1 MNTRSMW
8 SVQIE
13 GKRQL
18 VEEMWQ
24 FELSF
29 KTQSSGALAPFSFVA
44 GQFVSL
50 HFHAGDDT
58 FRRSYSIANTPEQFA
73 QTGRLQLLVHCLPD
87 GRGSQLLLNSP
98 NNLVLELSGPFGQL
112 LLPDVRPS
120 RLLLIA
126 TGSGLAPYRSML
138 PQLIGWQKQG
148 VSVQV
153 LMGAKTP
160 DSLFYREE
168 FAALEAVG
176 GQFTPC
182 YSRVEQP
189 PEGGRLGYVQDQL
202 AIFGLNPEQDL
213 VYLCGAPL
221 MIDGCWQTLKA
232 LGFSVKQVKREKYTY
247 SSH

>member
-1 MNTRSMW
+1 MTTRSIW

-18 VEEMWQ
+18 ADDIWQ

-29 KTQSSGALAPFSFVA
+29 KSKPANASAPFTFA
-44 GQFVSL
+44 GGQFVSL
-50 HFHAGDDT
+50 HFHLPDET
-58 FRRSYSIANTPEQFA
+58 FRRSYSVANTPEQYA
-73 QTGRLQLLVHCLPD
+73 RTGRLELLVHCLPD
-87 GRGSQLLLNSP
+87 GRASQLLLSP
-98 NNLVLELSGPFGQL
+98 PEGLALELSGPFGQL
-112 LLPDVRPS
+112 LLPGVRPP

-138 PQLIGWQKQG
+138 PELIAWQQLG

-153 LMGAKTP
+153 LMGARTP
-160 DSLFYREE
+160 EALFYRDE

-176 GQFTPC
+176 GQFIPC
-182 YSRVEQP
+182 YSRVDQP
-189 PEGGRLGYVQDQL
+189 PEGARLGYVQQQL
-202 AIFGLNPEQDL
+202 VTLDLNPEQDL

-221 MIDGCWQTLKA
+221 MIDSCWQTLKA
-232 LGFSVKQVKREKYTY
+232 QGFSVKQVKREKYTY